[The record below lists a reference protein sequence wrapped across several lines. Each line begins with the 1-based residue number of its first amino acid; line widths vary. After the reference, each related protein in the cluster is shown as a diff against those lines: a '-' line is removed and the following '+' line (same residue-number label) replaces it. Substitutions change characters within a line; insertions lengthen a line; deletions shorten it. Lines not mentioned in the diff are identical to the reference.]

1 MPGEGITPERKAEL
15 EHEVGRIF
23 SRFFDRQ
30 RTWERRPVDVRG
42 TPDDDVLDDHLWVRL
57 GACTGDD
64 PEALASLS
72 HDLRAYYAT
81 RLFEWECR
89 SGGVTGF
96 LETAS
101 WVAPHVA
108 QGYRYLGLPEAAA
121 AFEAL
126 WSSPTVHRLI
136 TDDSYEPTDDDIAEL
151 GSLAEAVGS
160 HDHER
165 VALARR
171 HPDVFSI

>member
-1 MPGEGITPERKAEL
+1 MPGEGITPERRAEL
-15 EHEVGRIF
+15 EHEVGRVF
-23 SRFFDRQ
+23 GRFFDRQ
-30 RTWERRPVDVRG
+30 RTWERMPVDVRG

-57 GACTGDD
+57 GARTGDD
-64 PEALASLS
+64 PDAVASLS
-72 HDLRAYYAT
+72 DGLRAYYAT
-81 RLFEWECR
+81 RLFEWER
-89 SGGVTGF
+89 GSGGVTGF
-96 LETAS
+96 LETAA
-101 WVAPHVA
+101 WIAPHVA
-108 QGYRYLGLPEAAA
+108 EAYRYLELPEAAA

-136 TDDSYEPTDDDIAEL
+136 TDDSYEATDEDVAEL
-151 GSLAEAVGS
+151 ETLAEAVGS